1 MEVIDFGLFA
11 CNVLFVYLDECC
23 TDTLDRLDRSIFS
36 DCIKIFCDEL
46 CDVFVNYWC
55 GWSRRTLLALATTED
70 TASTEYCLQ
79 DDAET
84 IWEHWH
90 IRSDDV
96 ERSVG

>member
-55 GWSRRTLLALATTED
+55 GWSRRTLLALTTMKDAAMTED
-70 TASTEYCLQ
+70 RLE

-84 IWEHWH
+84 VGEHWH
-90 IRSDDV
+90 ICSDDAM
-96 ERSVG
+96 RNL